1 MRVAFVMKAED
12 STMHMFNYNGSDERK
27 PLALILLKLQE
38 ILLESFELACLWR
51 NNLQRFAQYN

>member
-12 STMHMFNYNGSDERK
+12 STMYMFNYNGSDERK

-38 ILLESFELACLWR
+38 ILLESFELACL
-51 NNLQRFAQYN
+51 